1 MRKTKLQY
9 HYAVR
14 KLKRNSDVL
23 RKEKMAEALNENNS
37 RNFWNE
43 VKKVNDNRIQYP
55 SHVDNINNA
64 SDIASLFASKYE
76 ALYNSVPSNKTLLNE
91 IYKNLDS
98 DIRNINIHDMQISEV
113 HIVKAFQKIKNDK
126 ADSEHKLFSNHLKYA
141 PVSLYRYLACLFN
154 GMIVHGYTP
163 PCIINSNII
172 SIPKDTRGNLS
183 SSENYRGV
191 SLCSSIFKIFELVLI
206 QLQGHNLFT
215 SEMQFAY
222 KEGHST
228 TMSTLVLKEIA
239 NHFINKGSNVYC
251 CFIDA
256 SKAFDR
262 LRHDLLFDILYK
274 RGVNPL
280 MIRIL
285 MNTFQN
291 QTVQTSWAGIQSKKF
306 TCQNGVRQGG
316 ILSPLLYSIYN
327 DILLERLKTNG
338 NGCWMGNHYFGALSY
353 ADDLCILSPTL
364 SGLENMLNVC
374 EKYGKE
380 FDVIYNPKKTQCMKF
395 TRDTSGVKFKS
406 DISLCGQ
413 NLEWVDSVKYLGNWI
428 TYNLK
433 ETVEINKKMCAFYG
447 NVNSLRTCFRNV
459 GYKNISKLFNS
470 YCCHF
475 YGSQAW
481 CLRDKEIKRLYTAWN
496 KSVRHL
502 CTLPYDTHTQYLP
515 YIINTLYVKEQIYIR
530 TANMIL
536 SMLNSGNAS
545 MSFLTSYNLYNQTSI
560 IGENWNLIHSELD
573 IDIFDKSTKHY
584 LIKKQNN

>member
-1 MRKTKLQY
+1 MKNAYVDMRGLNFSVHLPIVIDLDINISKSKHASYHENESHSKVSWNSVNEDHIYRYELEMHKLLSDIRIPNACTCTDGKCKDRNHIVELDTLCNDIINACVISGQVFPKCKKKRKLPYWGQNVKPYKDDALFWHNLWKECDKPSNGILYDLMRKTKLQY

-55 SHVDNINNA
+55 SHVDNITNA

-374 EKYGKE
+374 EK
-380 FDVIYNPKKTQCMKF
+380 
-395 TRDTSGVKFKS
+395 
-406 DISLCGQ
+406 
-413 NLEWVDSVKYLGNWI
+413 
-428 TYNLK
+428 
-433 ETVEINKKMCAFYG
+433 
-447 NVNSLRTCFRNV
+447 
-459 GYKNISKLFNS
+459 
-470 YCCHF
+470 
-475 YGSQAW
+475 
-481 CLRDKEIKRLYTAWN
+481 
-496 KSVRHL
+496 
-502 CTLPYDTHTQYLP
+502 
-515 YIINTLYVKEQIYIR
+515 
-530 TANMIL
+530 
-536 SMLNSGNAS
+536 
-545 MSFLTSYNLYNQTSI
+545 
-560 IGENWNLIHSELD
+560 
-573 IDIFDKSTKHY
+573 
-584 LIKKQNN
+584 